1 MLFFIRMDHCKH
13 EFGQL
18 ILKYGPNVKIAGLLL
33 VTLGGKKSPKFD
45 PLEPALCP
53 ILSITVTWFSLILH
67 TYSQSLTYF
76 HFHGN
81 FGHSSGRLP
90 CSYFSVSLNSV
101 RHDVASIDIFQV
113 FWTLLGFSFPNV
125 CISKD
130 RPCHCW
136 KGRLLSFLVL
146 LNLTSRIISGK
157 GQKQMA
163 APTFFLLFLI
173 QDAKPPTETKFSH
186 SKSSPRVRRK
196 FFRCTI
202 SYGPNRVARFNLCET
217 PLISSVRIPDPL
229 AGVIV
234 FVLSIW
240 IWEV

>member
-1 MLFFIRMDHCKH
+1 MVFLNFAYLFAIFDLLSFSRELWSLIR
-13 EFGQL
+13 
-18 ILKYGPNVKIAGLLL
+18 KIALL
-33 VTLGGKKSPKFD
+33 SD
-45 PLEPALCP
+45 
-53 ILSITVTWFSLILH
+53 
-67 TYSQSLTYF
+67 
-76 HFHGN
+76 
-81 FGHSSGRLP
+81 
-90 CSYFSVSLNSV
+90 FSVSLNSV

-113 FWTLLGFSFPNV
+113 FWTFLGFSFPNV
-125 CISKD
+125 CVSKD
-130 RPCHCW
+130 RPCHSW

-157 GQKQMA
+157 GRKQMA

-186 SKSSPRVRRK
+186 LKSSPRVRRK

-234 FVLSIW
+234 FVLSTW